1 MTRYCFRRLAL
12 LLPSLIVV
20 TILVSL
26 IVRLLPGKAIDVLAA
41 QQGFTV
47 KSDKAKLEHELG
59 LDRPWIEQYWNWVS
73 PIVHGDLG
81 KSLRTRREI
90 SGELKAR
97 LPVTLELAGVA
108 FLFSLAIA
116 IPVGVLSAVKQ
127 DTLIDYVTRSFA
139 ITGVAL
145 PGFWLATLVVVWPAL
160 WWHWS
165 PPVNFTRIEDDPLR
179 NLSQIWVPA
188 LLLALYLVGFLMR
201 MTRAMTLEVLRAD
214 YIRTARAKGLS
225 GFAVINRHALRNTL
239 IPVITVIGLQ
249 IPVLIGGAVVYE
261 TIFSIPGIG
270 RFLLDA
276 VSNRDYPVIQAINLL
291 LASLVLVI
299 NLAVDLSYPVIDPR
313 VRLSGGR

>member
-1 MTRYCFRRLAL
+1 MTRYFFRRLAL

-47 KSDKAKLEHELG
+47 KGDKAKLEHELG

-73 PIVHGDLG
+73 PMLHGDLG

-127 DTLIDYVTRSFA
+127 DTLIDYITRSVA
-139 ITGVAL
+139 IAGVAL
-145 PGFWLATLVVVWPAL
+145 PGFWIATLVVVWPAL
-160 WWHWS
+160 WWGWS
-165 PPVNFTRIEDDPLR
+165 PPVTFTRIERDPLR

-225 GFAVINRHALRNTL
+225 AFTVINRHTLRNTL

-261 TIFSIPGIG
+261 TIFSVPGIG

-276 VSNRDYPVIQAINLL
+276 VSNRDYPVIQAVNLL

-299 NLAVDLSYPVIDPR
+299 NLVVDLSYAFIDPR
-313 VRLSGGR
+313 VRLAGGR